1 MSEHRYPFNIEGQEI
16 VTSTAQLRVPEIV
29 ELARAADI
37 LPAGEREYDLNRITD
52 QPKTFSH
59 DDLVDLR
66 GEPVFLAYER
76 PNNRLKRF
84 SWNGPCFCPSRNR
97 PWLDWLRW
105 RMHRV
110 NYFFEVV
117 ERKEKISVQGARQT
131 SEKTYFT
138 IRRDSTDGGPRGLA
152 ILCMC
157 GRWLEALTDER
168 GNPTTVQ
175 EGEMSYHRKFAD
187 ARMAEQFVRRLQHS
201 IPQAWEWYAGALLI
215 GTQIVAAIIIRCA

>member
-1 MSEHRYPFNIEGQEI
+1 MSEQRYPFTIERQEI
-16 VTSTAQLRVPEIV
+16 VANAAQLSVSEIV
-29 ELARAADI
+29 ELARTADI
-37 LPAGEREYDLNRITD
+37 LPQDEREYDLNRITGR
-52 QPKTFSH
+52 PKTFSN
-59 DDLVDLR
+59 DDLIDLR
-66 GEPVFLAYER
+66 GEPAFLAYER
-76 PNNRLKRF
+76 PNNRFKRF

-105 RMHRV
+105 RTHQV

-117 ERKEKISVQGARQT
+117 ERKERIFVLGGVEA

-152 ILCMC
+152 VLCMC
-157 GRWLEALTDER
+157 GRWLEALIDER

-187 ARMAEQFVRRLQHS
+187 ARMAEQFVRRLRHS
-201 IPQAWEWYAGALLI
+201 IPQAWEWWAGALLI
-215 GTQIVAAIIIRCA
+215 GTQIVAAIIIRCT